1 MTHLL
6 TAESINLATYVI
18 SERLLGGKKHYF
30 VICKED
36 AKPTRNII

>member
-30 VICKED
+30 VRKMQNQL
-36 AKPTRNII
+36 PVMN